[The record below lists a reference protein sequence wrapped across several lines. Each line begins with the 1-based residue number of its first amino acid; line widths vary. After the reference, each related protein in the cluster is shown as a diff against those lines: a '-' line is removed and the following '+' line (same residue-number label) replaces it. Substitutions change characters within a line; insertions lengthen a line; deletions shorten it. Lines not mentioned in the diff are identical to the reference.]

1 MSPALQS
8 CLAIAVVL
16 GLTGPAAAD
25 APMTGAEFEALSEG
39 RTLHFSLGGAPFGSE
54 AFKSGRR
61 SVWRFPDGTC
71 APGSWREHGGAICFV
86 YDGDP
91 GEQCW
96 LFRREGGGVVA
107 YFIEDGAPD
116 EEPVVLERVDRA
128 PLACRG
134 PDVGA

>member
-1 MSPALQS
+1 MNPGLQS
-8 CLAIAVVL
+8 CLAAISVL
-16 GLTGPAAAD
+16 ALAGPAAAD
-25 APMTGAEFEALSEG
+25 AAMTGDEFEALSEG

-54 AFKSGRR
+54 AFQPGRR

-71 APGSWREHGGAICFV
+71 ASGSWRERDGAICFL

-91 GEQCW
+91 DEQCW

-107 YFIEDGAPD
+107 YFLEDGAPD
-116 EEPVVLERVDRA
+116 EEPVMLDRVDRA
-128 PLACRG
+128 PLVCRG